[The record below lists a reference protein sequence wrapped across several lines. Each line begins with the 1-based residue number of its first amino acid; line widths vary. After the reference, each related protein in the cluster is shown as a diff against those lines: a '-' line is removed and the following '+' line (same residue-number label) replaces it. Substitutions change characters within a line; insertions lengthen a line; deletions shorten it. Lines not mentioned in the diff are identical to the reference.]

1 MNYFNFIRTM
11 DALRARSQRIKQD
24 EEKKKKSFGFA
35 LVSMGC
41 SLLALGLAAGG
52 GFLLSALTENVV

>member
-35 LVSMGC
+35 LLSMGF
-41 SLLALGLAAGG
+41 SFPL
-52 GFLLSALTENVV
+52 